1 MIWTESS
8 IRAVLNMMTDGQ
20 RAEYE
25 RASDGGMSAD
35 ARYRIAAAILEGRVD
50 GSRLTADP

>member
-1 MIWTESS
+1 MIWTEAS